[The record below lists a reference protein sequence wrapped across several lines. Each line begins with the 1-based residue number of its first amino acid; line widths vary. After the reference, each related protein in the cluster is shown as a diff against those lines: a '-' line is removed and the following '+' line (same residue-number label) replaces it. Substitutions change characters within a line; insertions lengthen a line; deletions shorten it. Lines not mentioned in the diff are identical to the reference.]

1 VKKNRVNFTWKMLAI
16 ECLDC
21 VAGGVLHSEI
31 KGELV
36 KILRTSPPR
45 VWYSG
50 P

>member
-1 VKKNRVNFTWKMLAI
+1 MKKNRANFTQKMLAI
-16 ECLDC
+16 VCRAC

-45 VWYSG
+45 VW
-50 P
+50 